1 MWAKFIDG
9 KIFLYPDGQSYDGEE
24 LTIEEAL
31 ELAGSIYKACI
42 IGSYKQ

>member
-1 MWAKFIDG
+1 
-9 KIFLYPDGQSYDGEE
+9 

-42 IGSYKQ
+42 IGSYKQWT